1 MTPLI
6 VRILDGDRLGENDAE
21 DLLAALADDTLPP
34 AVAGAVLAAL
44 RVRGETAAELR
55 GFARAM
61 RRLARRPAL
70 PADLPALDIVG
81 TGGDGSGSLNLSTGA
96 ALLAAAA
103 GAPVVKHGNRA
114 VSGRCGSA
122 DVLEA
127 LGMPLPLDEE
137 DAGRC
142 LRESG
147 FTFLFAPHYHPA
159 AAALARVRRAIGVRT
174 IFNLLGPLTNP
185 AAPPYSVIG
194 ACTPA
199 AAALMAEAVSGLPIE
214 RVFVVHG
221 AGGWDEPTPIGP
233 FMLFDVR
240 PGRVARGERDPAA
253 WGLARCRPEDL
264 AGSDAAGN
272 ATRLQAALAGE
283 PGAHRDALV
292 LGAAL
297 GLEVTG
303 RAPTPRAAR
312 DIAEAALDGGAASR
326 LIDRLAAF
334 GRRGAKPE
342 VPCG

>member
-1 MTPLI
+1 VTPLI
-6 VRILDGDRLGENDAE
+6 SRVLDGERLGESEAE
-21 DLLAALADDTLPP
+21 SLLATLADDALPP

-61 RRLARRPAL
+61 RRLALRPDL
-70 PADLPALDIVG
+70 PEGLPALDIVG

-127 LGMPLPLDEE
+127 LGLPLPLDERS
-137 DAGRC
+137 AARC
-142 LRESG
+142 LDACG

-159 AAALARVRRAIGVRT
+159 AAALARVRRALGVRT

-185 AAPPYSVIG
+185 AAPPYAVIG

-199 AAALMAEAVSGLPIE
+199 AAALLAEALSGLPIE
-214 RVFVVHG
+214 RAYVVHG
-221 AGGWDEPTPIGP
+221 AGGWDEPTPVGP
-233 FMLFDVR
+233 FLVFDVR
-240 PGRVARGERDPAA
+240 PGRVTRALREPGE
-253 WGLARCRPEDL
+253 WGLPPCRPEDL
-264 AGSDAAGN
+264 AGTDAAGN
-272 ATRLQAALAGE
+272 AARMSAALAGE
-283 PGAHRDALV
+283 RGAHRDALV

-297 GLEVTG
+297 GLEAAG
-303 RAPTPRAAR
+303 RAASPRAAR
-312 DIAEAALDGGAASR
+312 EAAEQAIDGGAAAR
-326 LIDRLAAF
+326 LVERIAAF
-334 GRRGAKPE
+334 GRE
-342 VPCG
+342 VARA